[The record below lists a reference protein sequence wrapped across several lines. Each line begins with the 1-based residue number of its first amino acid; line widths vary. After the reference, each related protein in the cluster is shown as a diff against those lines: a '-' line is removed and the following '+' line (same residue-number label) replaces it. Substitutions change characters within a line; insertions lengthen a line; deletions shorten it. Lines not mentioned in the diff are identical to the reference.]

1 MKARVQ
7 RYFQEL
13 IDISVST
20 IVIRREKGYIR
31 DVRR

>member
-1 MKARVQ
+1 MRTRV
-7 RYFQEL
+7 RRNFQEL